1 MTHDEFMALDPAGA
15 AEKLNELLA
24 AGKTQDEALAEY
36 DLGKPDLLKLNVFFV
51 RDKFVGRAWGGYTS
65 TKATGNE
72 GAGELGLGGSFKDIK
87 PVS

>member
-15 AEKLNELLA
+15 AEKLNELLD
-24 AGKTQDEALAEY
+24 AGKSQEEALAEY
-36 DLGKPDLLKLNVFFV
+36 GLGKPDLLKLNVFFV
-51 RDKFVGRAWGGYTS
+51 KGKFVGRAWGGYTS